1 MSCDL
6 NASHAH
12 HTCPCTF
19 REAYKMVSSLLTPF
33 LFPPPHTC
41 NFGCPKG
48 VLYLKLC
55 QFSSSCAFFYHLASN
70 ISEYY
75 HFIKEMAWVICRNLN
90 VCLYLYLYAFISQNM
105 PNNIKIG
112 WEMGEI

>member
-19 REAYKMVSSLLTPF
+19 REAYKMGFLIAHSFSL
-33 LFPPPHTC
+33 PPTSY
-41 NFGCPKG
+41 FGCPKG

-75 HFIKEMAWVICRNLN
+75 HFINEMAWVICRNLN
-90 VCLYLYLYAFISQNM
+90 VCLYLYLYTFIS
-105 PNNIKIG
+105 
-112 WEMGEI
+112 